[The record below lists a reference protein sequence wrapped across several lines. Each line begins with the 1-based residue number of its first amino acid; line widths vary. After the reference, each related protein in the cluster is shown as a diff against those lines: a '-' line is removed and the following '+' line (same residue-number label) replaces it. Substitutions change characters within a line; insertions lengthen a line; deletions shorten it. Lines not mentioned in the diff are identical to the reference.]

1 MTTSGAIFRFWFPL
15 ATTWMMMAAEGP
27 IVAAVIAR
35 MPDATLN
42 LAAFGV
48 ASAFSSLIEAPI
60 LMLLAAATA
69 LAKDEASY
77 RSLRRFAFG
86 LNAMLTA
93 LMFVV
98 IAPPVFWHV
107 SRRWLELPEE
117 VGELAYGAVVCL
129 LPWPGS
135 IGYRRFHQGL
145 LVRANM
151 TRWVAYGTICRLV
164 GILGTALLLP
174 RLIAIPGAFV
184 GGAALSMGVLVEA
197 VVAGQLAKRA
207 IRDLH
212 ARASVEGPGDPI
224 PLGEIVRFYLPLAT
238 TSILPMAV
246 QPMLTFF
253 MGHSRLPIASLAV
266 FPVVSNFVFVFRCTG
281 VSFQEVT
288 IALLAR
294 HPDNIGP
301 LVRFAR
307 RLGFVTSG
315 LLVATCS
322 TGLSRLWFGTVTGLP
337 DALTDLA
344 VSTTLVLMILPAFT
358 VAQAL
363 QRGRLVARGL
373 TAPISWA
380 TMVEVTVISSVM
392 TVGIVG
398 LGAIG
403 AHAAAAAV
411 LSGQLAANTFLM
423 LLVRRYPERPR
434 TLVAA

>member
-164 GILGTALLLP
+164 GILGTALL
-174 RLIAIPGAFV
+174 RRSRGA
-184 GGAALSMGVLVEA
+184 
-197 VVAGQLAKRA
+197 
-207 IRDLH
+207 
-212 ARASVEGPGDPI
+212 
-224 PLGEIVRFYLPLAT
+224 
-238 TSILPMAV
+238 
-246 QPMLTFF
+246 
-253 MGHSRLPIASLAV
+253 
-266 FPVVSNFVFVFRCTG
+266 
-281 VSFQEVT
+281 
-288 IALLAR
+288 
-294 HPDNIGP
+294 
-301 LVRFAR
+301 
-307 RLGFVTSG
+307 G
-315 LLVATCS
+315 L
-322 TGLSRLWFGTVTGLP
+322 
-337 DALTDLA
+337 
-344 VSTTLVLMILPAFT
+344 
-358 VAQAL
+358 
-363 QRGRLVARGL
+363 
-373 TAPISWA
+373 
-380 TMVEVTVISSVM
+380 
-392 TVGIVG
+392 
-398 LGAIG
+398 
-403 AHAAAAAV
+403 
-411 LSGQLAANTFLM
+411 
-423 LLVRRYPERPR
+423 
-434 TLVAA
+434 